1 MKSTAKQL
9 LLITAILA
17 PLALGAQTK
26 NDLPDFE
33 ITGNVRGGLNSLMY
47 KVDGTAS
54 KPSLGLGGGIG
65 FNWFFKPAWSF
76 STGLEYSLYNGSIDL
91 DEVASAQLR
100 DYDGNYKAV
109 YHHTLKNFSEKQRMG
124 ALQVPVMFKWL
135 TPLKVTSPHRFYSA
149 SEPKWASISTA
160 HISRKFLLWIL
171 STGTVG
177 TIRNWNTLTLKN
189 FQASRPARMI

>member
-135 TPLKVTSPHRFYSA
+135 TPLKVTSPHRFYIGFGAKVGFNINGSYKQEVSA
-149 SEPKWASISTA
+149 LDFEY
-160 HISRKFLLWIL
+160 RD
-171 STGTVG
+171 G
-177 TIRNWNTLTLKN
+177 
-189 FQASRPARMI
+189 